1 MNFKKKEL
9 PKQFQS
15 VKITLTSRNSLL
27 IEKIFHN
34 ILNNIKD
41 KKIMNRGLTK
51 IPTRTLT
58 VTTRKSPCGEG
69 TNTWDHFE
77 NKIYKRIVCLS
88 YQDKIAAYIA
98 NINIE
103 SGIEVDVKVI

>member
-1 MNFKKKEL
+1 MSIKKREFLK
-9 PKQFQS
+9 PFQS
-15 VKITLTSRNSLL
+15 VKITLTSRNSFL

-41 KKIMNRGLTK
+41 KKIVNRGLTK

-77 NKIYKRIVCLS
+77 NKIYKRIICLS

-103 SGIEVDVKVI
+103 SGVEIDVKIV